1 MLLIFLLIECHLLS
15 YEYAWFK
22 VDAIF
27 GQRFA
32 SQFPNQLRLCD
43 SICNCGNYPS
53 TTGGMFPDGID
64 LIMEPQQ
71 VVNYIH
77 T

>member
-1 MLLIFLLIECHLLS
+1 MFCS

-32 SQFPNQLRLCD
+32 PQFPSKLRPCD
-43 SICNCGNYPS
+43 TACNCGNYPS

-64 LIMEPQQ
+64 LIIEAQQQ
-71 VVNYIH
+71 VHCTCNVS
-77 T
+77 